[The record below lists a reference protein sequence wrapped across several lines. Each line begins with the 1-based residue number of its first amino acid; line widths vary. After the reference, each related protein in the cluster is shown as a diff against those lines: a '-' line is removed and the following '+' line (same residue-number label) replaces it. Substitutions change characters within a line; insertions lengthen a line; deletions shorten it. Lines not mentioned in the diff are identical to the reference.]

1 MVFYKPD
8 LKGENINKE
17 CRNVS
22 LRHIKMTSVL
32 TSQHS
37 RHFSDTGMESFW
49 NFANLQHRKRSS
61 QVPFFFFTACEARTY
76 FTNILYSSFYFSSP
90 FFFFLTKNVA
100 LRTNTTH
107 IQPWQMK
114 ETITSDDGK
123 HLQVTQLKST
133 SNPWWWRSEQVKMR
147 RLFKA
152 FVEVFPI
159 CVGCVRDG
167 EGLRF

>member
-1 MVFYKPD
+1 MFLFVILRWQVSWHP
-8 LKGENINKE
+8 NIVAIFLTLEWNHSGILQTFSIV
-17 CRNVS
+17 NVRVRC
-22 LRHIKMTSVL
+22 L
-32 TSQHS
+32 
-37 RHFSDTGMESFW
+37 
-49 NFANLQHRKRSS
+49 
-61 QVPFFFFTACEARTY
+61 FFFFTACEARTY